1 MARTRSSATVT
12 VVYSRVTV
20 WALLPSSPATATMPP
35 LPAIQVTWIVM
46 GSHWAVRMMVP
57 LWVLRKSVMLSPAW
71 MKRGVDGLESL

>member
-1 MARTRSSATVT
+1 
-12 VVYSRVTV
+12 
-20 WALLPSSPATATMPP
+20 MPP
-35 LPAIQVTWIVM
+35 LPAIQVTLIVM